1 MCLQYTPMYT
11 CIHVH
16 TNIHIHISTYFY
28 IYIYIYTYIYK
39 CMYIYISIYIYIHI
53 HIYTRTYIYKSLY
66 IHTCTYP
73 GPAML
78 RIIEALHECGHVPV
92 VDSYLFIFL
101 KFIQSVIPTIEY
113 DYTMDVRVR
122 GGEGTVR

>member
-1 MCLQYTPMYT
+1 MSLSAS
-11 CIHVH
+11 IHPCRH
-16 TNIHIHISTYFY
+16 
-28 IYIYIYTYIYK
+28 
-39 CMYIYISIYIYIHI
+39 
-53 HIYTRTYIYKSLY
+53 
-66 IHTCTYP
+66 

-78 RIIEALHECGHVPV
+78 RIIEALNLAGSVPV

-122 GGEGTVR
+122 GADVS